1 MKRNLSNF
9 TLIELLIT
17 IAIIAI
23 LAGML
28 LPALNAAREK
38 AGALSCLSTL
48 SNFGKMSML
57 YQNDFDGWCPAIN
70 TQGDVKEVRW
80 LRQLRSYANLPSR
93 ASGGGD
99 YWPKAYICPN
109 ATLALSTTVASEP
122 GCFSLI
128 YSYGINREG
137 FPSYAEHAAGAYRGI
152 RNTQINR
159 PSVKIAQTDAT
170 DWMVCYER
178 ANKANYYDVRGEQF
192 ESSSYNNVPAY
203 RHSARLNLTYHDGHA
218 GSASFKD
225 LWDVANQN
233 TSTLYKEKWYLKQK

>member
-70 TQGDVKEVRW
+70 TLGDVKELRW
-80 LRQLRSYANLPSR
+80 QRQLLAKTVYLPQCNS
-93 ASGGGD
+93 
-99 YWPKAYICPN
+99 
-109 ATLALSTTVASEP
+109 
-122 GCFSLI
+122 CF
-128 YSYGINREG
+128 
-137 FPSYAEHAAGAYRGI
+137 F
-152 RNTQINR
+152 
-159 PSVKIAQTDAT
+159 
-170 DWMVCYER
+170 
-178 ANKANYYDVRGEQF
+178 
-192 ESSSYNNVPAY
+192 
-203 RHSARLNLTYHDGHA
+203 HDGYQSA
-218 GSASFKD
+218 GLFQPPLFLRDKPGKLSKLRRACSGSLPGNPQYTD
-225 LWDVANQN
+225 QPPIRQDRPDRRNRLDG
-233 TSTLYKEKWYLKQK
+233 LL

>member
-1 MKRNLSNF
+1 MKRNLLNF

-17 IAIIAI
+17 ISIIAI

-70 TQGDVKEVRW
+70 TLGDVKELRW

-93 ASGGGD
+93 VSGGGD

-128 YSYGINREG
+128 YSYGINRES

-192 ESSSYNNVPAY
+192 ESSGYNNVPAY

>member
-178 ANKANYYDVRGEQF
+178 TNKANYYDVRGEQF

>member
-70 TQGDVKEVRW
+70 TQGDVKELRW
-80 LRQLRSYANLPSR
+80 QRQLRSYANLPTR
-93 ASGGGD
+93 TDGGD

-109 ATLALSTTVASEP
+109 ATLALSTTVASQP
-122 GCFSLI
+122 GCFSI
-128 YSYGINREG
+128 CSSYGINRES
-137 FPSYAEHAAGAYRGI
+137 FPSYTDHAAGAYRGI
-152 RNTQINR
+152 RNTQIGR

-178 ANKANYYDVRGEQF
+178 ANKTNYYDVRGEQF
-192 ESSSYNNVPAY
+192 ENSSYNNVPAY
-203 RHSARLNLTYHDGHA
+203 RHSARLNLTYYDGHA

-225 LWDVANQN
+225 LWDTASTA
-233 TSTLYKEKWYLKQK
+233 TSTLYKQKWNITLK

>member
-80 LRQLRSYANLPSR
+80 LRQLRSYANLPPR
-93 ASGGGD
+93 VSGGGD

-128 YSYGINREG
+128 YSYGINRES

>member
-70 TQGDVKEVRW
+70 SQGDVKEVRW
-80 LRQLRSYANLPSR
+80 QRQLRSYANLPGNS
-93 ASGGGD
+93 D
-99 YWPKAYICPN
+99 YWPKPYICPN
-109 ATLALSTTVASEP
+109 ATLAFSTALISQP
-122 GCFSLI
+122 DRFSLPC
-128 YSYGINREG
+128 SYGINREG

>member
-70 TQGDVKEVRW
+70 TLGDVKELRW
-80 LRQLRSYANLPSR
+80 QRQLRSYANLSD
-93 ASGGGD
+93 SSD
-99 YWPKAYICPN
+99 YWPKPYI
-109 ATLALSTTVASEP
+109 L
-122 GCFSLI
+122 SLI
-128 YSYGINREG
+128 HI
-137 FPSYAEHAAGAYRGI
+137 
-152 RNTQINR
+152 
-159 PSVKIAQTDAT
+159 
-170 DWMVCYER
+170 
-178 ANKANYYDVRGEQF
+178 
-192 ESSSYNNVPAY
+192 
-203 RHSARLNLTYHDGHA
+203 
-218 GSASFKD
+218 
-225 LWDVANQN
+225 
-233 TSTLYKEKWYLKQK
+233 